1 MVRKAFYTDTGGRAV
16 NEDSVRIRERGGA
29 LICVVADGLGGQ
41 GGGDAASG
49 AAATLIAD
57 EWDGSVSPA
66 ALAGLFERAHRKIK
80 SMQTPRLE
88 MMSTAVAL
96 VLSPRQAAWAHAGD
110 SRLYIFRNGQ
120 LVVQTRDHS
129 ASQIAVLLGQITPEE
144 IRFHSDRATVLR
156 ALGQDGELKTEL
168 GSAQLDAGHYAF
180 LLCTDGFWEYVLER
194 EMAETLARS
203 QSPDDWLA
211 DMRALL
217 RTRVPADNDNNT
229 AAAVWLDI

>member
-1 MVRKAFYTDTGGRAV
+1 MLRKAFYTDTGGRAV
-16 NEDSVRIRERGGA
+16 NEDSVRMRECGGA

-41 GGGDAASG
+41 GGGDAAS
-49 AAATLIAD
+49 AAAAGLITD
-57 EWDGSVSPA
+57 EWDGSVSTD

-80 SMQTPRLE
+80 AMQTPRLE

-96 VLSPRQAAWAHAGD
+96 ALAPGRAAWAHAGD
-110 SRLYIFRNGQ
+110 SRLYIFRNGE
-120 LVVQTRDHS
+120 LTLQTRDHS

-156 ALGQDGELKTEL
+156 ALGQGGELKTEL
-168 GSAQLDAGHYAF
+168 GSAQLEPGRYAF

-194 EMAETLARS
+194 EMAESLARS
-203 QSPDDWLA
+203 QTPEAWLDA
-211 DMRALL
+211 MRSLL
-217 RTRVPADNDNNT
+217 RSRVPSDNDNNT